1 MLHFPLK
8 KFIMVS
14 LNERRNS
21 VDEQKKTRLA
31 AAMTV
36 NVILLVVILAV
47 VIIYQLAVIVSVNK
61 KSAEIKSEIERYEQ
75 LIENG
80 NKDLDYLKSE
90 QYLLDYAMQ
99 QLGYIFPP
107 KN

>member
-1 MLHFPLK
+1 
-8 KFIMVS
+8 
-14 LNERRNS
+14 
-21 VDEQKKTRLA
+21 
-31 AAMTV
+31 
-36 NVILLVVILAV
+36 
-47 VIIYQLAVIVSVNK
+47 VSVNK

>member
-1 MLHFPLK
+1 M
-8 KFIMVS
+8 
-14 LNERRNS
+14 
-21 VDEQKKTRLA
+21 DEQKKTRLA
-31 AAMTV
+31 AALTV
-36 NVILLVVILAV
+36 NV
-47 VIIYQLAVIVSVNK
+47 
-61 KSAEIKSEIERYEQ
+61 KSEIERYEQ

-99 QLGYIFPP
+99 QLGFIFPP